1 MSLAEAAHLHETDI
15 HVGRCYLGGGDL
27 EWSVPRVAD
36 ECQHLAFVLCS
47 KIVHCRRTTVLL
59 FLALLAANVLFCT

>member
-1 MSLAEAAHLHETDI
+1 MSLAEAAHLHETDK

-47 KIVHCRRTTVLL
+47 KNC
-59 FLALLAANVLFCT
+59 AL